1 MDYGNNTYLEI
12 KKAYQRERIMLG
24 VLNAL
29 IVLMLFIGFPKTE
42 APVEKTGFYGFY
54 LLGIYVAVIVI
65 FVLFGITGAVI
76 RSVKWKKMLQSLGC
90 MSDEDAQ
97 RMMSHAKP
105 LYQPLY
111 PNYVPR
117 YYIMDDIIINFNSVK
132 AYEIS
137 KIINIKK
144 RENRN
149 FKAGCIIDIEISC
162 SPYHDKIA
170 MRIQEERDM
179 IYHNMVSALKKSVSG
194 TVNK

>member
-12 KKAYQRERIMLG
+12 KKTYQREHIMLG

-42 APVEKTGFYGFY
+42 VPVEKTVFYGFY

-90 MSDEDAQ
+90 TSEEDAQ
-97 RMMSHAKP
+97 RMMPHAKP
-105 LYQPLY
+105 LYQPLSPY
-111 PNYVPR
+111 YVPR
-117 YYIMDDIIINFNSVK
+117 YYITGDIIINFNSVK
-132 AYEIS
+132 AYEIN
-137 KIINIKK
+137 KIRNIKK

-149 FKAGCIIDIEISC
+149 FKKGCIIDIEISG
-162 SPYHDKIA
+162 SPYNDKIA
-170 MRIQEERDM
+170 MRIEEERDM
-179 IYHNMVSALKKSVSG
+179 IYQNMVSSLG
-194 TVNK
+194 RYGGDL

>member
-1 MDYGNNTYLEI
+1 MEI
-12 KKAYQRERIMLG
+12 KKAYQRESIMLG

-29 IVLMLFIGFPKTE
+29 IVLILLSAFPKTE
-42 APVEKTGFYGFY
+42 APVEKTGFY

-90 MSDEDAQ
+90 TSDEDAQ

-105 LYQPLY
+105 LYQPLS

-117 YYIMDDIIINFNSVK
+117 YYITDDIIINFNSVK

-137 KIINIKK
+137 KISNIKK

-149 FKAGCIIDIEISC
+149 FKNGCIIDIEISC

-179 IYHNMVSALKKSVSG
+179 IYHNMVSALK
-194 TVNK
+194 